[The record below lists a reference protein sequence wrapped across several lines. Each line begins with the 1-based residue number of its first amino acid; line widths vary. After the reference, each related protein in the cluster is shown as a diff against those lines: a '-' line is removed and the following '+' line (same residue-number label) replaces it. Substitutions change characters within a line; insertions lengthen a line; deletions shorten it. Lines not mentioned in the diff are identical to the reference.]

1 MKEPA
6 ALRRVSGV
14 RGFLFDGD
22 RVLHVSSRSVPGTA
36 ELLGDLAA
44 DGTPVPDSLSLIE
57 RKLGRA
63 PSCAIWDRTAC

>member
-22 RVLHVSSRSVPGTA
+22 RALHISGHSVPGTA

-44 DGTPVPDSLSLIE
+44 DGNPVC
-57 RKLGRA
+57 G
-63 PSCAIWDRTAC
+63 